1 MKHQTMLTVQYKD
14 DSDDLLLDVKF
25 DGDTTWLSESEIAL
39 LFDTSRSNVGMH
51 IKAIYHDDEL
61 EKSTTLKKFLK
72 VGDNSKRYYVNHY
85 NLDMIIAVG
94 YKVKSKTATRFRRWA
109 TNIIREHITAG
120 NYTVLAQ
127 EEALRLLTRVQVDD
141 GTAKLISVATTKHR
155 VRNEASFLEAGDLG
169 MYNATRVEVEDNRK
183 IPTGKLYDY
192 IGSTELGMHVF
203 RLTQTAEALN
213 HSAKQGYMHNQDEA
227 EEVHSDI
234 SKRTRGMAH
243 LVHGQ
248 YPEDL
253 PKAKNLDVI
262 RAKNRAL
269 LRPKKPKKISQ
280 NQIDIFTD

>member
-1 MKHQTMLTVQYKD
+1 MLTVQYKD